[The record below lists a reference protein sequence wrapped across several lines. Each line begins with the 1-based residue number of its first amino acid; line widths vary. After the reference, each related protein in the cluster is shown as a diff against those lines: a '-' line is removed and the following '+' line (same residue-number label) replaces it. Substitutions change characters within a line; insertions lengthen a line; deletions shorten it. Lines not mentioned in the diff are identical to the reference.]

1 MEVGVLFG
9 AYASAILAGTWPLG
23 RLADRIGRRKPF
35 LWGLVGLAA
44 TTVLFAF
51 ASSYPLLLLAR
62 VLQGLAAAATWT
74 SGLALLA
81 EGFPSER
88 RGQAMATAFAAANI
102 GVLLGPPIS
111 GFLMESFGPRSPFL
125 LAAGLALADAAAR
138 VGFLRDAEP
147 PPGARVGLSG
157 LLANATVRTFAG
169 AMALGASLW
178 AILESTLPL
187 HLDATLGM
195 RASEIGILFAAAALT
210 HTLTSPL
217 MGRLSD
223 RVGRLRVLQGRLRPG
238 GAPGSRSGVPLDKV
252 GGRPLDGGPRRHRLV
267 RHEPRQPRPRRRRRG
282 DGEPLLRQ
290 RLLPR
295 ERGLR
300 GRHDGRPPRRQRPR
314 RGRRP
319 ARRPRRDG
327 SRLRAL
333 PRAARE
339 AETARRAVR
348 PPLHSPRRE
357 ARPPAADDRRRGGSR
372 RRRDGLGDAH
382 GGAGAD
388 GPDRDVHPRPRH
400 GVRGR
405 DASGPHPR
413 EAASLLGG
421 ERGVRLPDAPPLPR
435 LRLQPEG
442 LRARRRARQQGRRS
456 STPSASPSSASP
468 ASGTPSRRDSRPSP
482 RR

>member
-1 MEVGVLFG
+1 MFPVPRRTSPAALLFVVGLAFFTDSVLYYLLVPLLPHYAKTLGLSQMEVGILFG

-23 RLADRIGRRKPF
+23 RLSDRIGRRKPF

-147 PPGARVGLSG
+147 PAGERVGLSG

-223 RVGRLRVLQGRLRPG
+223 RVGRLKVLRVGFVLAALLVPVPAFLSTKWAVALSMAALGVTASFVMSPVSPG
-238 GAPGSRSGVPLDKV
+238 LADAVEAMGTRSFGSVFSLVNVAYAVGMMVGPLA
-252 GGRPLDGGPRRHRLV
+252 GSALV
-267 RHEPRQPRPRRRRRG
+267 EAV
-282 DGEPLLRQ
+282 
-290 RLLPR
+290 
-295 ERGLR
+295 GLR
-300 GRHDGRPPRRQRPR
+300 GALAATGAVFALYLVPLARLKPVTGPP
-314 RGRRP
+314 
-319 ARRPRRDG
+319 
-327 SRLRAL
+327 
-333 PRAARE
+333 
-339 AETARRAVR
+339 
-348 PPLHSPRRE
+348 
-357 ARPPAADDRRRGGSR
+357 
-372 RRRDGLGDAH
+372 
-382 GGAGAD
+382 
-388 GPDRDVHPRPRH
+388 
-400 GVRGR
+400 
-405 DASGPHPR
+405 
-413 EAASLLGG
+413 
-421 ERGVRLPDAPPLPR
+421 
-435 LRLQPEG
+435 
-442 LRARRRARQQGRRS
+442 
-456 STPSASPSSASP
+456 
-468 ASGTPSRRDSRPSP
+468 GTPATLPP
-482 RR
+482 P

>member
-1 MEVGVLFG
+1 MAPVPRRTSPAALLFVVGLAFFTDSVLYYLLVPLLPHYAKTLGLSQMEVGVLFG

-111 GFLMESFGPRSPFL
+111 GFLMESYGPRSPFL

-187 HLDATLGM
+187 HLDASLGM

-217 MGRLSD
+217 IGRLSD
-223 RVGRLRVLQGRLRPG
+223 RVGRLKVLRVGFVLAALLVPVPAFLSTKWAVALSMAALGVTASFVMSPVSPG
-238 GAPGSRSGVPLDKV
+238 LADAVEAMGSRSFGSVFSLVNVAYAVGMMVGPLAGSALVEAVGLQGALVATGSVFAMYLVPLARLKPV
-252 GGRPLDGGPRRHRLV
+252 TGP
-267 RHEPRQPRPRRRRRG
+267 P
-282 DGEPLLRQ
+282 
-290 RLLPR
+290 
-295 ERGLR
+295 
-300 GRHDGRPPRRQRPR
+300 
-314 RGRRP
+314 
-319 ARRPRRDG
+319 
-327 SRLRAL
+327 
-333 PRAARE
+333 
-339 AETARRAVR
+339 
-348 PPLHSPRRE
+348 
-357 ARPPAADDRRRGGSR
+357 
-372 RRRDGLGDAH
+372 
-382 GGAGAD
+382 
-388 GPDRDVHPRPRH
+388 
-400 GVRGR
+400 
-405 DASGPHPR
+405 
-413 EAASLLGG
+413 
-421 ERGVRLPDAPPLPR
+421 
-435 LRLQPEG
+435 
-442 LRARRRARQQGRRS
+442 
-456 STPSASPSSASP
+456 
-468 ASGTPSRRDSRPSP
+468 GTPATLPP
-482 RR
+482 P

>member
-1 MEVGVLFG
+1 MPPVPRRTSPAALLFVVGLAFFTDSVLYYLLVPLLPHYAKTLGLSQMEVGVLFG

-195 RASEIGILFAAAALT
+195 RASEIGILFAAAALA

-223 RVGRLRVLQGRLRPG
+223 RVGRLRVLRVGFVLG
-238 GAPGSRSGVPLDKV
+238 GAPVPVPAFLSTKWAVALSMAALGVTASFVMSPVSPGLADAVEAMGSRSFGSVFSLVNVAYAVGMMVGPLA
-252 GGRPLDGGPRRHRLV
+252 GSALV
-267 RHEPRQPRPRRRRRG
+267 EAV
-282 DGEPLLRQ
+282 
-290 RLLPR
+290 
-295 ERGLR
+295 GLR
-300 GRHDGRPPRRQRPR
+300 GALVATGVVFALYLVPLGRLKPLGGPPGTAATLRPP
-314 RGRRP
+314 
-319 ARRPRRDG
+319 
-327 SRLRAL
+327 
-333 PRAARE
+333 
-339 AETARRAVR
+339 
-348 PPLHSPRRE
+348 
-357 ARPPAADDRRRGGSR
+357 
-372 RRRDGLGDAH
+372 
-382 GGAGAD
+382 
-388 GPDRDVHPRPRH
+388 
-400 GVRGR
+400 
-405 DASGPHPR
+405 
-413 EAASLLGG
+413 
-421 ERGVRLPDAPPLPR
+421 
-435 LRLQPEG
+435 
-442 LRARRRARQQGRRS
+442 
-456 STPSASPSSASP
+456 
-468 ASGTPSRRDSRPSP
+468 
-482 RR
+482 